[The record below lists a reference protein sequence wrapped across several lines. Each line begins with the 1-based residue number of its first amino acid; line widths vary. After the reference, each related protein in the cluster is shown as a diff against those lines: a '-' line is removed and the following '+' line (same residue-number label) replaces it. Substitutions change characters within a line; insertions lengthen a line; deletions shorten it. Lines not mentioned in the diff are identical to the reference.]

1 MKSIHR
7 SEILD
12 FVTYGEQR
20 DEIRAK
26 IMKLKKPRRI
36 HVGDNLTFLF
46 ENTDTIRY
54 QVQEMVR
61 VERMVK
67 EADIQ
72 HEVDTYNE
80 LLGGKGELG
89 CTLMIEI
96 DNEEERNVKLRKWLS
111 LTDHLYLKLKD
122 ETKVR
127 ATYDSRQVGEDRLS
141 SVQYLKFDTKGK
153 TPVAIGSDFPEL
165 NIEAELSETQFQALD
180 QDLKSDI

>member
-1 MKSIHR
+1 MKPVNR
-7 SEILD
+7 NEILD

-26 IMKLKKPRRI
+26 IMEMKKPRRV
-36 HVGDNLTFLF
+36 HVGEYLTFLF
-46 ENTDTIRY
+46 ENTNTIRY

-80 LLGGKGELG
+80 LLGAKGELG
-89 CTLMIEI
+89 CTLLIEI
-96 DNEEERNVKLRKWLS
+96 DSEEERNVKLRKWLP
-111 LTDHLYLKLKD
+111 LTEHLYLKLED
-122 ETKVR
+122 GTKIR
-127 ATYDSRQVGEDRLS
+127 AIYDSRQIGEDRLS

-153 TPVAIGSDFPEL
+153 TPVAIGSDFSEL
-165 NIEAELSETQFQALD
+165 NIETELNESQFQALD
-180 QDLKSDI
+180 QDLKSDL

>member
-1 MKSIHR
+1 MKPIHR
-7 SEILD
+7 KEILD

-20 DEIRAK
+20 DRIRTEIK
-26 IMKLKKPRRI
+26 ELKKPRRI

-61 VERMVK
+61 AEKIIK

-96 DNEEERNVKLRKWLS
+96 DNQEERIVKLRKWLP
-111 LTDHLYLKLKD
+111 LTEHLYLKLED
-122 ETKVR
+122 GTKVR
-127 ATYDSRQVGEDRLS
+127 ATYDSRQVGEDRIS
-141 SVQYLKFDTKGK
+141 SVQYLKFNTKGK
-153 TPVAIGSDFPEL
+153 TPATIGSDFPEL
-165 NIEAELSETQFQALD
+165 KVETELNESQIQALE
-180 QDLKSDI
+180 QDLKSDL

>member
-1 MKSIHR
+1 MHR
-7 SEILD
+7 NDILD

-20 DEIRAK
+20 DGIRAK
-26 IMKLKKPRRI
+26 IMELKKPRRI

-61 VERMVK
+61 VERTVK

-72 HEVDTYNE
+72 QEVDTYNE

-96 DNEEERNVKLRKWLS
+96 DNEEERNVKLRKWLP
-111 LTDHLYLKLKD
+111 LTKHLYLKLED
-122 ETKVR
+122 GTKIR

-153 TPVAIGSDFPEL
+153 TPVAIGSDFSEL
-165 NIEAELSETQFQALD
+165 NVEAKLNEAQFRALD
-180 QDLKSDI
+180 QDLKSDL